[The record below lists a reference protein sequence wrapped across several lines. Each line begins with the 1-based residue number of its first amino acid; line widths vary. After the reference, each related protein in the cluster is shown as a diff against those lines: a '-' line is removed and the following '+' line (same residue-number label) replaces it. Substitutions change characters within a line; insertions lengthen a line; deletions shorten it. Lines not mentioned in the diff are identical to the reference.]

1 VGVLGA
7 VFLLK
12 ENLETYQITGTFIVI
27 VSLLLASYISSKN

>member
-12 ENLETYQITGTFIVI
+12 ENLETYQITGAFIVI
-27 VSLLLASYISSKN
+27 ISLLLASYISSKN